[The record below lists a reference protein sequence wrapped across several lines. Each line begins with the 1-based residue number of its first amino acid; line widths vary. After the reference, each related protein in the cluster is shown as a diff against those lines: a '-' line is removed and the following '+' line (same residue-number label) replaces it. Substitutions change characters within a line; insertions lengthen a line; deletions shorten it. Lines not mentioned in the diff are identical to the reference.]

1 MSTASRVNDLALAT
15 ATRDKL
21 ILTLISGNVTN
32 LSALTTT
39 DKTNLVAALNEIKA
53 IADAAGGSG
62 GVGINDTATNT
73 TETWSSSKI
82 SGEISAAIAALVGGA
97 PGALDTLNELAEALA
112 DDAAFS
118 ATVTT
123 ALANRVRFDAAQ
135 TLTSPQQTQ
144 ARANTASMRARGRRS
159 RRWEPISARPASAAS
174 GQSTAPTS
182 MPSRSS
188 PPAAVR
194 MVYLRKAA
202 RP

>member
-53 IADAAGGSG
+53 IAEAAGGSG
-62 GVGINDTATNT
+62 GVDINDAATNT
-73 TETWSSSKI
+73 TQTWSSSKI
-82 SGEISAAIAALVGGA
+82 SSDIAAAVAALVGGA

-144 ARANTASMRARGRRS
+144 ARANIGA
-159 RRWEPISARPASAAS
+159 ASAA
-174 GQSTAPTS
+174 GVGDTETDFVATFN
-182 MPSRSS
+182 
-188 PPAAVR
+188 AG
-194 MVYLRKAA
+194 LL
-202 RP
+202 